1 VVAIA
6 LAGCGS
12 SDREFTAEE
21 FVQEVSA
28 QGAPIALG
36 QPLSTADPDA
46 ELYAVE
52 VREEPDAHEDE
63 SEHEEG
69 GAGHEHSGGSLRI
82 TDSADRAEEEFSRCE
97 QAVTL
102 LCFRAA
108 NAVLIFDQEADP
120 EFLGKLAVAI
130 RGLESD

>member
-1 VVAIA
+1 VAA
-6 LAGCGS
+6 LALPGCGS

-28 QGAPIALG
+28 QGAPMELG
-36 QPLSTADPDA
+36 QPLSTADADA

-52 VREEPDAHEDE
+52 VREEPDAHQGEP
-63 SEHEEG
+63 EHEEG
-69 GAGHEHSGGSLRI
+69 EAGHEHSGGSLKI
-82 TDSADRAEEEFSRCE
+82 TDSADAGEEEFRRCE

-108 NAVLIFDQEADP
+108 NAVLIFEQEADP
-120 EFLGKLAVAI
+120 EFLGKLAVAM
-130 RGLESD
+130 RGLESG